1 MAIFRIEKTKNYT
14 VLSNY
19 HFKEK
24 DLSLKAKGLLSLMLS
39 LPDSWNYTI
48 KGLVTL
54 SKDGKDSVMSALA
67 ELEEFRYLERK
78 RTTDK
83 KGRFTGIEYHI
94 YEQPIPY
101 SGNQNSD
108 NQNSDN
114 QDADNPPQLNT
125 KQLKTE
131 FKKVLK
137 DKDTKNIN
145 DYLDILDTIPDDRLR
160 NIYVSFIE
168 NRRLSHAP
176 ISRDGLVLLMD
187 RVREI
192 AGLDIERQIDLLR
205 TAVINNWKNV
215 YAKNEEPKDH
225 EIFNKLKSFYE

>member
-24 DLSLKAKGLLSLMLS
+24 NMSLKAKGLLSLMLS

-94 YEQPIPY
+94 YEQALPD
-101 SGNQNSD
+101 SGNQTSD
-108 NQNSDN
+108 NQKAEE
-114 QDADNPPQLNT
+114 QDADNPTLLNT
-125 KQLKTE
+125 NQLKTE
-131 FKKVLK
+131 FKKVIK
-137 DKDTKNIN
+137 DKDTKTIN
-145 DYLDILDTIPDDRLR
+145 DYLDILEVIVDDRLR
-160 NIYVSFIE
+160 NLYVDFIE
-168 NRRLSHAP
+168 NRRAAGAP
-176 ISRDGLVLLMD
+176 ISRKGLVYLIE
-187 RVREI
+187 RVRDI
-192 AGLDIERQIDLLR
+192 AGLDVERQRDLLR

-215 YAKNEEPKDH
+215 YSKHEEPKDD
-225 EIFNKLKSFYE
+225 ELVNRLKSFYE

>member
-24 DLSLKAKGLLSLMLS
+24 NMSLKAKGLLSLMLS

-94 YEQPIPY
+94 YEQAIPD
-101 SGNQNSD
+101 SGNQTSD
-108 NQNSDN
+108 NQKAEE
-114 QDADNPPQLNT
+114 QDADNPTLLNT
-125 KQLKTE
+125 NQLKTE
-131 FKKVLK
+131 FKKVIK
-137 DKDTKNIN
+137 DKDTKTIN
-145 DYLDILDTIPDDRLR
+145 DYLDILEVIVDDRLR
-160 NIYVSFIE
+160 NLYVDFIE
-168 NRRLSHAP
+168 NRRAAGAP
-176 ISRDGLVLLMD
+176 ISRKGLVHLIE
-187 RVREI
+187 RVRDI
-192 AGLDIERQIDLLR
+192 AGLDVERQRDLLR

-215 YAKNEEPKDH
+215 YSKHEEPKDD
-225 EIFNKLKSFYE
+225 ELVSRLKSFYE

>member
-24 DLSLKAKGLLSLMLS
+24 DMSLKAKGLLSLMLS

-83 KGRFTGIEYHI
+83 KGRFTGIEYYI

-101 SGNQNSD
+101 SENQNSD
-108 NQNSDN
+108 NQKAEE
-114 QDADNPPQLNT
+114 QDAENPPLLNT

-137 DKDTKNIN
+137 DKDTKDIN
-145 DYLDILDTIPDDRLR
+145 DYLDILEVVVDDRLR
-160 NIYVSFIE
+160 NLYVDFIE
-168 NRRLSHAP
+168 NRRSAGAP
-176 ISRDGLVLLMD
+176 ISRNGLVHLME
-187 RVREI
+187 RVRDI
-192 AGLDIERQIDLLR
+192 AGIDVERQRELLR

-215 YAKNEEPKDH
+215 YSKAEEPKDD
-225 EIFNKLKSFYE
+225 EVFNKLKRFYE

>member
-24 DLSLKAKGLLSLMLS
+24 NMSLKAKGLLSLMLS

-94 YEQPIPY
+94 YEQPIPD

-108 NQNSDN
+108 NQKAEE
-114 QDADNPPQLNT
+114 QDAENPPLLNT
-125 KQLKTE
+125 NQLKTE

-137 DKDTKNIN
+137 DKNTKTITN
-145 DYLDILDTIPDDRLR
+145 YLDILEFVKDDRLR
-160 NIYVSFIE
+160 NLYVDFIE
-168 NRRLSHAP
+168 NRLAAEAP
-176 ISRDGLVLLMD
+176 ISRKGLLHLME
-187 RVREI
+187 RVRDI
-192 AGLDIERQIDLLR
+192 AGLDVEKQIDLLR

-215 YAKNEEPKDH
+215 YPKNEEPQ
-225 EIFNKLKSFYE
+225 ESEFMNKLKSFYE